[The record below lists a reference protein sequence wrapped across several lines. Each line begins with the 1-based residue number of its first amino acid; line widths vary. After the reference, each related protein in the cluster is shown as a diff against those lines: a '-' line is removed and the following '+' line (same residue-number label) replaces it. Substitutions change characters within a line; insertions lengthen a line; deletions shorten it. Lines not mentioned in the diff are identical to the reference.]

1 MDRRMFLGSLGS
13 LIASTAAAG
22 TPFARQTPA
31 TAGQAPDAAR
41 RPGPIPDNG
50 NFPKRDARITRLFK
64 SGDGAPNG
72 LEASPEGL
80 WVGEEVTER
89 AILHDW
95 KTGKV
100 LHSIETEAHNTSGIA
115 FGLGY
120 VWMGSNGLAVQR
132 APRPT
137 DRPGGALLQV
147 DAKTGKTIKDW
158 RIQGGQHGIEFD
170 RTTNLLWSTL
180 LAEHMLVVYDPQKEM
195 KVVRKIPVHYTRA
208 HGLAKVPGSIWV
220 AHTGVGLI
228 QRLDEHDG
236 HVIEQINAPRATC
249 GEVHGLC
256 IHDGYLYYGDA
267 GIDGSGKPTDSV
279 NAGFIVRIDNTS
291 AT

>member
-1 MDRRMFLGSLGS
+1 MDRRVFLGSFGS
-13 LIASTAAAG
+13 LVAAAATCDKLFTAAA
-22 TPFARQTPA
+22 FDA
-31 TAGQAPDAAR
+31 AGQAPEVR
-41 RPGPIPDNG
+41 RPGPIPDTG

-64 SGDGAPNG
+64 SADGAPNG

-115 FGLGY
+115 AGLGF
-120 VWMGSNGLAVQR
+120 VWMGSNGRAVQR

-137 DRPGGALLQV
+137 DEPGGALLQV
-147 DAKTGKTIKDW
+147 DAKTGKTIRNWK
-158 RIQGGQHGIEFD
+158 IHGGQHGIEFD

-180 LAEHMLVVYDPQKEM
+180 LAEHMLVVYDPQNEM
-195 KVVRKIPVHYTRA
+195 KVVRKIPVHHGRA

-236 HVIEQINAPRATC
+236 HVIEQINAPMATC

-256 IHDGYLYYGDA
+256 IHDGHLYYGDA
-267 GIDGSGKPTDSV
+267 GIDGSGKSTDSV
-279 NAGFIVRIDNTS
+279 NAGYIVRIDNTS
-291 AT
+291 LS